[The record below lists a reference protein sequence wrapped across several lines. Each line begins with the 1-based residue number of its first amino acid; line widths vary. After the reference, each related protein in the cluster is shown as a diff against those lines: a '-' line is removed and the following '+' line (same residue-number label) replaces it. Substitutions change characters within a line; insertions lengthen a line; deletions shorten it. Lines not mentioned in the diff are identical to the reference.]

1 MPKHPSQPAAATEA
15 VIIERLRQRF
25 SARDPRL
32 LMGIGDDCAV
42 LKLEGGPLNGLA
54 LNARDWLVTTD
65 LLVEGVHF
73 DLRWLDLS
81 DVGYKALAVNLSD
94 IAAMGG
100 TSAFAF
106 GCLAVPPGAEAS
118 AVDALLDGVA
128 QAAAEAGV
136 ILAGGDTVR
145 GPQWAI
151 GFTVL
156 GEMQGAPLLRS
167 GARPGDTLWHT
178 GGLGLS
184 TLGLLRLNAGETE
197 QAENA
202 ALSAQRRPQAQL
214 AAGRWL
220 REQGL
225 ATACLDTS
233 DSLAQ
238 CLLQLADAS
247 GTGLLLDF
255 ARYSFNPKVAGF
267 AAAQKAWRAG
277 GERGFAIPARYQLDR
292 RVARYRSLAEFVL
305 ASAEDYQL
313 LFTTPPQAGPAELA
327 RCPVPVARL
336 GTVVPVEEG
345 RYYRGEDGR
354 TLDLVELGWQHL

>member
-1 MPKHPSQPAAATEA
+1 MTGNLPAAATEA
-15 VIIERLRQRF
+15 AIIERLRQRF
-25 SARDPRL
+25 AAVSPRL
-32 LMGIGDDCAV
+32 LTGIGDDCAV
-42 LKLEGGPLNGLA
+42 LHLGNGDPGGRA

-73 DLRWLDLS
+73 NLRWLGLADA
-81 DVGYKALAVNLSD
+81 GYKALAVNLSD

-100 TSAFAF
+100 TAAFAF
-106 GCLAVPPGAEAS
+106 GCLAVPPGTTPS
-118 AVDALLDGVA
+118 AVEGLLDGVE
-128 QAAAEAGV
+128 QAASEAGV

-156 GEMQGAPLLRS
+156 GEVQGMPLLRS

-178 GGLGLS
+178 GSLGLS
-184 TLGLLRLNAGETE
+184 TLGLARLCANEAE
-197 QAENA
+197 QAEDA
-202 ALSAQRRPQAQL
+202 ALSAHRRPAAQL

-220 REQGL
+220 REEGL

-247 GTGLLLDF
+247 GAGLLLDF
-255 ARYSFNPKVAGF
+255 ARYPFHPVLAGF
-267 AAAQKAWRAG
+267 AAAQKAWPG
-277 GERGFAIPARYQLDR
+277 GGSRGFSLPARYQLDK
-292 RVARYRSLAEFVL
+292 RVARFHSLAEYAL

-313 LFTTPPQAGPAELA
+313 LFTTPPQVGPAELA
-327 RCPVPVARL
+327 YCPAPVMRL
-336 GTVVPVEEG
+336 GTVVPAEEG
-345 RYYRGEDGR
+345 CYYRSEDGR
-354 TLDLVELGWQHL
+354 TVELTGLGWQHL